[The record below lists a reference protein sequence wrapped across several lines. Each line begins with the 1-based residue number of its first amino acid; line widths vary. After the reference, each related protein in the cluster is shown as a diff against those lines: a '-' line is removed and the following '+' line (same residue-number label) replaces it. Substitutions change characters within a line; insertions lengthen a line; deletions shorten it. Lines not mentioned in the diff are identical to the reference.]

1 MTEQRTKNIIIL
13 IVCIA
18 IALVSFFVVA
28 PIMSDPATFSKT
40 IESLDAK
47 KTTVAELTAASTAA
61 SAAITLLPNDVGTPI
76 AEKLVDLSGYFVL
89 IFSAIYLEKFLTTV
103 AGYITFRYIIP
114 VALLGLGINGFF
126 GNEAVKRFALRLIAF
141 GLIIVL
147 LVPVSVGVSTLIEK
161 THEYSIQQTIDE
173 ANSASDEINENN
185 DNEDT
190 NALEQFFNKVK
201 GGVSGQLKKFETILS
216 NFIDAV
222 AVLIVTTCVIP
233 ILVLLLFVM
242 LLRQFFGVMG
252 SAPDDLKRLKGAKNS
267 IVKK

>member
-1 MTEQRTKNIIIL
+1 MTDKKRKNIIIL
-13 IVCIA
+13 CVFIA
-18 IALVSFFVVA
+18 FVLVSFFAVA
-28 PIMSDPATFSKT
+28 PVMADPATFSKT

-61 SAAITLLPNDVGTPI
+61 SAAITLLPNDIGTPI

-89 IFSAIYLEKFLTTV
+89 IFSAIYLEKFLTTI

-114 VALLGLGINGFF
+114 LALLGLGINRFF
-126 GNEAVKRFALRLIAF
+126 GNEMVKRFAIRLLTF

-147 LVPVSVGVSTLIEK
+147 LIPARQSASRS
-161 THEYSIQQTIDE
+161 SIQQTIEE
-173 ANSASDEINENN
+173 ANNASDEINENN
-185 DNEDT
+185 DSEDT
-190 NALEQFFNKVK
+190 NALEEFFNRVK
-201 GGVSGQLKKFETILS
+201 GGVSGQLKKFENILS

-233 ILVLLLFVM
+233 VVVLLLFLM
-242 LLRQFFGVMG
+242 IIRQFFGAMG
-252 SAPDDLKRLKGAKNS
+252 SSSDDVKKLKDAKNA

>member
-147 LVPVSVGVSTLIEK
+147 LVPASVGVSTLIEK